1 MTTSTTKKNWSLKP
15 NSELRFE
22 IQHDQKRVLKLKL
35 LEGTA
40 EIFGVELVKN
50 RQYVFSNGRNGA
62 VMTYRGCKIEA

>member
-1 MTTSTTKKNWSLKP
+1 MTTSTTKKNWCLKP

-22 IQHDQKRVLKLKL
+22 IQHDQKRVLTLKL

-50 RQYVFSNGRNGA
+50 RPSQAMQQGHPQHQKIIAA
-62 VMTYRGCKIEA
+62 VNIW